1 MEVNHKKCKNALEQM
16 FLVKLSFSNEYILV
30 WVKKKYKLQHLEID
44 LLTKNKYE
52 RDNPINQQKD
62 KGQICNFPL
71 KIEPLRP
78 EVPNPEMS

>member
-30 WVKKKYKLQHLEID
+30 WVKKKYKSQHFD

-52 RDNPINQQKD
+52 RDNPIN
-62 KGQICNFPL
+62 
-71 KIEPLRP
+71 
-78 EVPNPEMS
+78 